1 MKEFLDDLIDR
12 DVFVVNNSDTAKKFL
27 RQAYHYAAAY
37 SHDSDTKTGA
47 IFVRNERVIMRGAN
61 RFADGIEVTPERLK
75 RPTKYDFMICAE
87 QYGVLSAARDGVKMK
102 DSHMYM
108 PWIPCLDCVDA
119 SHLGGIEG
127 YTAHYSM
134 IAKTP
139 IDWKDQLMDSVKA
152 LQKRGMNLYIVT
164 DKIGDCGSLM
174 RGELWF
180 P

>member
-1 MKEFLDDLIDR
+1 MKDFLDDLID
-12 DVFVVNNSDTAKKFL
+12 DGIFVVDNSDSSKYYL
-27 RQAYHYAAAY
+27 QQAYNHALAA
-37 SHDSDTKTGA
+37 SHDKDTKTGA
-47 IFVRNERVIMRGAN
+47 IFVKDNEIIMRGAN
-61 RFADGIEVTPERLK
+61 RFPDGIEVTPDRLK
-75 RPTKYDFMICAE
+75 RPTKYDYMICAE
-87 QYGVLSAARDGVKMK
+87 QYGVLSAARDGVRMK
-102 DSHMYM
+102 GAHMYM

-164 DKIGDCGSLM
+164 DKVGDCSSLM